1 MTILRRLEC
10 LKHSQQTH
18 LTELSK
24 NMQYRIVLGSST
36 RWYRSKTVIR
46 LPDNQRPQAVGA
58 ERAQRGRAGRPQG
71 LPPNFLRDPPYIGIS
86 VLFLRLVG
94 LFPYGPCMAYS
105 RYFMLFRQALV
116 PLLPHNP
123 WSLPQAS
130 LIGPKLGQAGGIS
143 RGAQSG
149 PVNTLI
155 IT

>member
-1 MTILRRLEC
+1 MHW
-10 LKHSQQTH
+10 LKVH
-18 LTELSK
+18 
-24 NMQYRIVLGSST
+24 
-36 RWYRSKTVIR
+36 WYRHEKASVAGF
-46 LPDNQRPQAVGA
+46 LLSRPAPGFGA

-71 LPPNFLRDPPYIGIS
+71 LPQNFLRDPPYIGIS

-94 LFPYGPCMAYS
+94 LLSAGPCMAL
-105 RYFMLFRQALV
+105 LFPITTLISLRRWL
-116 PLLPHNP
+116 PIITCLPHNP

-149 PVNTLI
+149 PVNTLN